1 MNFLNDL
8 MLDPVIAAVVRRE
21 TMGPRPAPQPRRDM
35 YGNIMSDEPSP
46 TPPPATAPDA
56 GINADAPAPGPAP
69 APPDISTIAGMQPS
83 QSRIDPTVAGM
94 KQFTPPQTPETGDYT
109 LLVGDDPRN
118 RPGGMGPIP
127 PGTQGGFGGRLKRA
141 LPGILASAI
150 AGGAMPNQ
158 AAGGPTDI
166 FRALQA
172 GGDTAERRDLIAYNR
187 DRQRVLDDLNRRK
200 EEAQMADWQ
209 SQAKMRDSQTK
220 YYDAQANAKA
230 AVDPKEDLYK
240 QFMAEADPNKKKVLH
255 QLWLEAMGHAPK
267 EEPNEI
273 RTRFGIY
280 DRAKGEYITLNQQQ
294 MIEDR
299 INDLAKTK
307 GPLWTPALVVKFMT
321 PEERNYVLTG
331 QMKPEKQPGNL
342 NPTELY
348 LQAASGDPA
357 ARKAVDLMQRPAL
370 TGQDLHDKQVRAA
383 KLRSAEVNYQGA
395 LSAAEKAYSAGLAK
409 INTPGVA
416 PGTRNARGEA
426 SRISL
431 ADYEAQKAALLD
443 TLVKAKNAAHAE
455 MQSAQIENDPE
466 HFRPHPGYGPDGQ
479 AMPAP
484 QDALPQDAND
494 YLHSLPKPGQTPQGN
509 GRGGRAWY

>member
-1 MNFLNDL
+1 
-8 MLDPVIAAVVRRE
+8 
-21 TMGPRPAPQPRRDM
+21 
-35 YGNIMSDEPSP
+35 MSDEPSP

-83 QSRIDPTVAGM
+83 QSKIDPTVAGM
-94 KQFTPPQTPETGDYT
+94 KQFTPPETPEAGDYT
-109 LLVGDDPRN
+109 LLAGDRGDRGPVNEPPAN
-118 RPGGMGPIP
+118 RP
-127 PGTQGGFGGRLKRA
+127 RLGWKQI
-141 LPGILASAI
+141 LPRVLASAI
-150 AGGAMPNQ
+150 AGGATPNQ
-158 AAGGPTDI
+158 AAGGPLDI

-172 GGDTAERRDLIAYNR
+172 GGTEGERRDALSYNMA
-187 DRQRVLDDLNRRK
+187 RQRALDDLNRRK
-200 EEAQMADWQ
+200 EEAQMADWA

-230 AVDPKEDLYK
+230 ATDPKEDLYK
-240 QFMAEADPNKKKVLH
+240 QFMAETDPKKKEALH

-267 EEPNEI
+267 AEPNEI

-299 INDLAKTK
+299 INDLARTK

-331 QMKPEKQPGNL
+331 QMKPEKQPGNM
-342 NPTELY
+342 NPTELFMAAAQEADPRGPMH
-348 LQAASGDPA
+348 QA
-357 ARKAVDLMQRPAL
+357 VNLMQRPAL
-370 TGQDLHDKQVRAA
+370 TGQELHDKQVRAA
-383 KLRSAEVNYQGA
+383 KLRSAEVNYQNA
-395 LSAAEKAYSAGLAK
+395 LSAAEKVYSAGLAK
-409 INTPGVA
+409 INAPGVA

-466 HFRPHPGYGPDGQ
+466 HFKPHPGYGPDGQ

-494 YLHSLPKPGQTPQGN
+494 YLLSLPKPGQTSQTPQGN

>member
-1 MNFLNDL
+1 

-21 TMGPRPAPQPRRDM
+21 TMGPPPAPQPRRDM
-35 YGNIMSDEPSP
+35 YGNVMSDEPAP
-46 TPPPATAPDA
+46 YPPPATAPDA

-94 KQFTPPQTPETGDYT
+94 KQFTPPGTPETGDYT
-109 LLVGDDPRN
+109 LLAGDRADR
-118 RPGGMGPIP
+118 GPVNEP
-127 PGTQGGFGGRLKRA
+127 PATPSRFSLKGA
-141 LPGILASAI
+141 LPRILASAI

-158 AAGGPTDI
+158 AAGGPLDI

-172 GGDTAERRDLIAYNR
+172 GGTEGERRDMLSYNMA
-187 DRQRVLDDLNRRK
+187 RQRALDDLNRRK
-200 EEAQMADWQ
+200 EEASISDTA
-209 SQAKMRDSQTK
+209 SQAKMRDAQVK
-220 YYDAQANAKA
+220 YYESMANQKA
-230 AVDPKEDLYK
+230 ATDPKEDLYK
-240 QFMAEADPNKKKVLH
+240 QFMAETDPAKKKVLH

-273 RTRFGIY
+273 RTRFGVY

-294 MIEDR
+294 LIEDR
-299 INDLAKTK
+299 INDLARTK

-331 QMKPEKQPGNL
+331 QMKQEKQPGNM
-342 NPTELY
+342 NPTELFMAAAQEADPRGPMH
-348 LQAASGDPA
+348 QA
-357 ARKAVDLMQRPAL
+357 VNLMQRPAL
-370 TGQDLHDKQVRAA
+370 TAADMHDKQVRGA
-383 KLRSAEVNYQGA
+383 KLRSAEVNYQNA
-395 LSAAEKAYSAGLAK
+395 LSAAEKTFSAGLAK
-409 INTPGVA
+409 INAPGA
-416 PGTRNARGEA
+416 YPGTRDAKGNA

-431 ADYEAQKAALLD
+431 ADYEKEKAALLD

-455 MQSAQIENDPE
+455 MQAAQIENDPE
-466 HFRPHPGYGPDGQ
+466 HFQPHPGYGPDGQ

-484 QDALPQDAND
+484 QDALPNDAAAYMN
-494 YLHSLPKPGQTPQGN
+494 SLPKPGQQTPPQGN